1 MKIEVLLNGKK
12 ATDTE
17 SKKRVIYYWRSVDR
31 NYRSYKS
38 IFSERTQKQMD
49 VALSN
54 NSIIDFRENYQNG
67 PILSDV
73 SYFKDGV
80 NTKTGKCIFRLS
92 LGTKVA
98 DNVVKHE
105 LWHLC
110 MRPQKEDRIQYKQ
123 AKVVTFHGCQRITEA
138 SKEKIDKG
146 EAKAGD
152 VIGYGSGLEE
162 GMANITA
169 ILATIKE
176 KAVFYENGEVR
187 YKKDIL
193 DLADKY
199 MNTGEIDPR
208 LGITTRGNY
217 QVYEDIARLLVMV
230 SRNDYKQEKSFASVL
245 AKKGEGIDGWIGYP
259 VNKPYSSFIY
269 SSVNADADF
278 EREWNSFNEKCKKK
292 ELGSISYLELN
303 GALDL
308 MKEKII
314 NGGTKA
320 LNEKEMQDI
329 FAIINRIGRFYDN
342 KLDILVS
349 KRIIDSDK
357 REKLKNR
364 YKVSANSIIN
374 NMLRAKKSDGR

>member
-17 SKKRVIYYWRSVDR
+17 SKKKVIYYWRSVDR

-176 KAVFYENGEVR
+176 KAAIYKNGKIMG

-193 DLADKY
+193 ALADKY
-199 MNTGEIDPR
+199 INTGEIDPR
-208 LGITTRGNY
+208 LGIIRGNY
-217 QVYEDIARLLVMV
+217 QVYEDIARLLIMI
-230 SRNDYKQEKSFASVL
+230 SRNDYMLEHPFSEALESD
-245 AKKGEGIDGWIGYP
+245 EGIDGWIEHP

-329 FAIINRIGRFYDN
+329 SAIINRIERFYDN